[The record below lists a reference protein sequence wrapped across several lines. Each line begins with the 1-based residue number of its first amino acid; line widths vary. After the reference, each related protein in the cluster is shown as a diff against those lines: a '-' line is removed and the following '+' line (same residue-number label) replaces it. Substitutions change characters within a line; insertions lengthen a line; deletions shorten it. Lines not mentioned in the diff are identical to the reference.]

1 MVDFAR
7 QRQAMVDS
15 QVRVNDVTDPC
26 IIDAMLELP
35 REQFVPKNRVELS
48 YIDEDL
54 LVSTAKG
61 TAPARFLTE
70 PMVLA
75 KLVQALELAPDNRAL
90 VIGCATGYSAAL
102 LGKLVREVIALEVD
116 MELAAAAKRALGA
129 VGASNVSVV
138 TGALNAGWQQGEPYD
153 AILIDGSVEFV
164 PETITAQLKDG
175 ARLVTVVGFGR
186 SAKALV
192 HVRSGG
198 VISAR
203 PIFDAAIPPLP
214 GFARP
219 PQFVF

>member
-7 QRQAMVDS
+7 QRQAMVDG
-15 QVRVNDVTDPC
+15 QVRVNDVTDPR
-26 IIDAMLELP
+26 ILEAMLEIP
-35 REQFVPKNRVELS
+35 REQFVPKSLAALS

-54 LVSTAKG
+54 RIREAHG
-61 TAPARFLTE
+61 AAPARFLTE

-75 KLVQALELAPDNRAL
+75 KLVQALEIAPEERAL

-102 LGKLVREVIALEVD
+102 LGKLAQEVVALEG
-116 MELAAAAKRALGA
+116 EEALAASARRLLAQPNIT
-129 VGASNVSVV
+129 VVS
-138 TGALNAGWQQGEPYD
+138 GSMNAGWPYAAPYD

-164 PETITAQLKDG
+164 PEAITAQLRNG
-175 ARLVTVVGFGR
+175 GRLAAVVGTGR

-192 HVRSGG
+192 YVRSGDN
-198 VISAR
+198 VSAR

-214 GFARP
+214 GFSRP